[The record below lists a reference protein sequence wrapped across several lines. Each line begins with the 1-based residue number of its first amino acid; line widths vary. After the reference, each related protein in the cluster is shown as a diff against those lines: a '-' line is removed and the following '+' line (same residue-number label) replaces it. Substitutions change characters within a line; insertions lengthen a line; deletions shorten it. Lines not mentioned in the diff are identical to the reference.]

1 MLQRISK
8 KYLKRTYN
16 MKEFAS
22 KRIFDGYALG
32 KLVVYQDVK
41 KEINNE
47 FEGEE
52 KEFNRFKE
60 ARSKAILSFEKLY
73 QDTLMTLGENEA
85 QLFLTHKLMAED
97 LDFEDQVKE
106 NITSS
111 LNAEKATLK
120 ASETLSSMFEEMD
133 DSYMKER
140 AKDVLEVGK
149 KIVDILTQ
157 KEEFNLL
164 KEPSIL
170 ICDDLPSS
178 ELMKLDKNLLI
189 GLVLVKGSINSHV
202 SILTRMLEIPSICAI
217 DELKVDESLNNK
229 FAIIDGLK
237 GKLIIDPTSKDIT
250 KYSKIKDEYLKDLEE
265 LSLLRGKMTK
275 TQDNKELKIYS
286 NIASSV
292 EVENVIKNDAEGV
305 GLFRSEF
312 IYLDSKTYPTEEEQF
327 IHYKKV
333 VETMKDKEV
342 IIRTLDIGADK
353 KIDYFDLPEEENPAL
368 GYRSIRICKD
378 RPAMF
383 LDQLTALYRASA
395 YGNLSIMI
403 PMIISLSE
411 VEFVKEMCGIAK
423 NNLASRGEKFNPNM
437 KIGIMIETPAAAIM
451 SDVLAQHVDFF
462 SIGTNDL
469 SQYTLAI
476 DRVNP
481 LLDKTF
487 NPHHKAILRLIKL
500 TVENGHKANIP
511 VGICGELARDEELVP
526 FFCALGVDELSV
538 SPSYVLKLRKQISTI
553 DTSKVDINKFVNS
566 SK

>member
-1 MLQRISK
+1 
-8 KYLKRTYN
+8 
-16 MKEFAS
+16 MKEYSS
-22 KRIFDGYALG
+22 KRIFDGYTLG
-32 KLVVYQDVK
+32 KLVVYQDIK
-41 KEINNE
+41 NEIKNE
-47 FEGEE
+47 FLGEE
-52 KEFNRFKE
+52 EEFNRFIE

-73 QDTLMTLGENEA
+73 QDTLISLGEEEA
-85 QLFLTHKLMAED
+85 QLFLSHKLMAED
-97 LDFEDQVKE
+97 LDFEDLVKE
-106 NITSS
+106 GISNKET
-111 LNAEKATLK
+111 AEKAVLD
-120 ASETLSSMFEEMD
+120 ASKQLSSMFEAMD

-140 AKDVLEVGK
+140 AKDVLEVGNK
-149 KIVDILTQ
+149 LVDCLSN
-157 KEEFNLL
+157 KEDTNLL

-178 ELMKLDKNLLI
+178 ELMKLDKNLLL

-217 DELKVDESLNNK
+217 DDLKVDPSLNGK

-237 GKLIIDPTSKDIT
+237 GKLILDPSSKDIT
-250 KYSKIKDEYLKDLEE
+250 KFSKIKEEYLADVRE
-265 LSLLRGKMTK
+265 LSKLKGVETK
-275 TQDNKELKIYS
+275 TLDGKKVKIYS
-286 NIASSV
+286 NIASSY
-292 EVENVIKNDAEGV
+292 EVDNVIKNDGEGI

-312 IYLDSKTYPTEEEQF
+312 IYLDSKDYPSEEEQF
-327 IHYKKV
+327 THYKKV
-333 VETMKDKEV
+333 VEAMKGKEV

-353 KIDYFDLPEEENPAL
+353 KVDYFNLPEEENPAL

-395 YGNLSIMI
+395 YGNLAIMI

-411 VEFVKEMCGIAK
+411 VEFVKEMCTLAK
-423 NNLASRGEKFNPNM
+423 NNLTSRGEKFNKDM
-437 KIGIMIETPAAAIM
+437 KIGIMVETPAAAIM
-451 SDVLAQHVDFF
+451 SDVLAEHVDFF

-500 TVENGHKANIP
+500 TVENGHKHNIP
-511 VGICGELARDEELVP
+511 VGICGELARDEKLLP
-526 FFCALGVDELSV
+526 FFVALGIDELSV
-538 SPSYVLKLRKQISTI
+538 SPSYVLKLRKQIASI
-553 DTSKVDINKFVNS
+553 DTSKVDIDSFVNS

>member
-1 MLQRISK
+1 
-8 KYLKRTYN
+8 
-16 MKEFAS
+16 MKEYSS

-32 KLVVYQDVK
+32 KLVVYQDIK
-41 KEINNE
+41 TEIKNE
-47 FEGEE
+47 FLGEE
-52 KEFNRFKE
+52 KEFARFVE
-60 ARSKAILSFEKLY
+60 ARSKTLLDLEKLY
-73 QDTLMTLGENEA
+73 QDTLIRLGEEEA

-97 LDFEDQVKE
+97 LDFEDLVKE
-106 NITSS
+106 GISNS
-111 LNAEKATLK
+111 LTAETAVKN
-120 ASETLSSMFEEMD
+120 ASEQLSSMFESMD

-140 AKDVLEVGK
+140 ARDVIEVGN
-149 KIVDILTQ
+149 KIIDILTK
-157 KEEFNLL
+157 KEDLTLL
-164 KEPSIL
+164 KEPSI
-170 ICDDLPSS
+170 IIADDLPSS
-178 ELMKLDKNLLI
+178 ELMKFDKNLLI

-217 DELKVDESLNNK
+217 DDFNVDASLNGK

-250 KYSKIKDEYLKDLEE
+250 NYSKVKESYLKDIKE
-265 LSLLRGKMTK
+265 LALLRGKETK
-275 TQDNKELKIYS
+275 SLDGKKLKIYS
-286 NIASSV
+286 NIASSY
-292 EVENVIKNDAEGV
+292 EVENVIKNDGEGI

-333 VETMKDKEV
+333 VEAMKGKEV

-353 KIDYFDLPEEENPAL
+353 KVDYFNLPEEENPAL

-378 RPAMF
+378 RPSMF

-395 YGNLSIMI
+395 FGNLAIMI

-411 VEFVKEMCGIAK
+411 VEFVKEMCTLAK
-423 NNLASRGEKFNPNM
+423 NNLTSRGEKFNPDM

-500 TVENGHKANIP
+500 TIENGHKYNIP
-511 VGICGELARDEELVP
+511 VGICGELARDEKLVP
-526 FFCALGVDELSV
+526 FFVSLGIDELSV

-553 DTSKVDINKFVNS
+553 DTSKVDIDSIVNS
-566 SK
+566 C

>member
-1 MLQRISK
+1 
-8 KYLKRTYN
+8 
-16 MKEFAS
+16 MKEYSS

-32 KLVVYQDVK
+32 KLVVYQDIK
-41 KEINNE
+41 TETKNE
-47 FEGEE
+47 FLGEE
-52 KEFNRFKE
+52 KETERFIE
-60 ARSKAILSFEKLY
+60 ARAKTIVSFEKLY
-73 QDTLMTLGENEA
+73 QDTLIRLGEEEA

-97 LDFEDQVKE
+97 LDFEDLVKE
-106 NITSS
+106 GINNKLT
-111 LNAEKATLK
+111 AESAVKE
-120 ASETLSSMFEEMD
+120 ASKQLSSMFETMD
-133 DSYMKER
+133 DAYMKER
-140 AKDVLEVGK
+140 ARDVLEVGNKIIDVLTK
-149 KIVDILTQ
+149 KEDLT
-157 KEEFNLL
+157 LL
-164 KEPSIL
+164 KEPSII

-178 ELMKLDKNLLI
+178 ELMKFDKNLLI
-189 GLVLVKGSINSHV
+189 GLILVKGSINSHV

-217 DELKVDESLNNK
+217 DDFNVDASLNGK

-250 KYSKIKDEYLKDLEE
+250 KYSKIKESYLNDIKE
-265 LSLLRGKMTK
+265 LSFLRGKETTTLDGK
-275 TQDNKELKIYS
+275 KLKIYS
-286 NIASSV
+286 NIASSY
-292 EVENVIKNDAEGV
+292 EVDNVIKNDGEGI

-327 IHYKKV
+327 VHYKKV
-333 VETMKDKEV
+333 VEAMKGKEV

-353 KIDYFDLPEEENPAL
+353 KVDYFELPEEENPAL

-395 YGNLSIMI
+395 YGNLAIMI

-411 VEFVKEMCGIAK
+411 VEFVKEMCALAK
-423 NNLASRGEKFNPNM
+423 NNLTSRGEKFNPDM

-451 SDVLAQHVDFF
+451 SDVLAEHVDFF

-500 TVENGHKANIP
+500 TIENGHKKNIP
-511 VGICGELARDEELVP
+511 VGICGELARDEKLLP
-526 FFCALGVDELSV
+526 FFVSLGIDELSV

-553 DTSKVDINKFVNS
+553 DTTKVDIDSFVNS
-566 SK
+566 TR

>member
-1 MLQRISK
+1 
-8 KYLKRTYN
+8 
-16 MKEFAS
+16 MKEYSS

-32 KLVVYQDVK
+32 KLVVYQDIK
-41 KEINNE
+41 TETKNE
-47 FEGEE
+47 FLGEE
-52 KEFNRFKE
+52 KETERFIE
-60 ARSKAILSFEKLY
+60 ARAKTIITFEKLY
-73 QDTLMTLGENEA
+73 QDTLIRLGEEEA

-97 LDFEDQVKE
+97 LDFEDLVKE
-106 NITSS
+106 GIS
-111 LNAEKATLK
+111 NALTAESAVKE
-120 ASETLSSMFEEMD
+120 ASKQLSSMFETMD
-133 DSYMKER
+133 DAYMKER
-140 AKDVLEVGK
+140 TRDVLEVGNKIIDVLTK
-149 KIVDILTQ
+149 KEDLT
-157 KEEFNLL
+157 LL
-164 KEPSIL
+164 KEPSII

-178 ELMKLDKNLLI
+178 ELMKFDKNLLI
-189 GLVLVKGSINSHV
+189 GLILVKGSINSHV

-217 DELKVDESLNNK
+217 DDFNVDASLNGK

-250 KYSKIKDEYLKDLEE
+250 KYSKIKESYLNDIKE
-265 LSLLRGKMTK
+265 LSLLRGKETTTLDGK
-275 TQDNKELKIYS
+275 KLKIYS
-286 NIASSV
+286 NIASSY
-292 EVENVIKNDAEGV
+292 EVDNVIKNDGEGI

-327 IHYKKV
+327 VHYKKV
-333 VETMKDKEV
+333 VEAMKGKEV

-353 KIDYFDLPEEENPAL
+353 KVDYFELPEEENPAL

-395 YGNLSIMI
+395 YGNLAIMI

-411 VEFVKEMCGIAK
+411 VEFVKEMCALAK
-423 NNLASRGEKFNPNM
+423 NNLTSRGEKFNPDM

-451 SDVLAQHVDFF
+451 SDVLAEHVDFF

-500 TVENGHKANIP
+500 TIENGHKKNIP
-511 VGICGELARDEELVP
+511 VGICGELARDEKLLP
-526 FFCALGVDELSV
+526 FFVSLGIDELSV

-553 DTSKVDINKFVNS
+553 DTTKVDIDSFVNS
-566 SK
+566 TR

>member
-1 MLQRISK
+1 
-8 KYLKRTYN
+8 
-16 MKEFAS
+16 MKEYSS

-32 KLVVYQDVK
+32 KLVVYQDIK
-41 KEINNE
+41 TETKNE
-47 FEGEE
+47 FLGEE
-52 KEFNRFKE
+52 KETERFIE
-60 ARSKAILSFEKLY
+60 ARAKTIVTFEKLY
-73 QDTLMTLGENEA
+73 QDTLIRLGEEEA

-97 LDFEDQVKE
+97 LDFEDLVKE
-106 NITSS
+106 GISNT
-111 LNAEKATLK
+111 LTAESAVKE
-120 ASETLSSMFEEMD
+120 ASKQLSSMFETMD
-133 DSYMKER
+133 DVYMKER
-140 AKDVLEVGK
+140 ARDVLEVGNKIIDVLTK
-149 KIVDILTQ
+149 KEDLT
-157 KEEFNLL
+157 LL
-164 KEPSIL
+164 KEPSII

-178 ELMKLDKNLLI
+178 ELMKFDKNLLI
-189 GLVLVKGSINSHV
+189 GLILVKGSINSHV

-217 DELKVDESLNNK
+217 DDFNVDASLNGK

-250 KYSKIKDEYLKDLEE
+250 KYSKIKESYLNDIKE
-265 LSLLRGKMTK
+265 LSLLRGKETTTLDGK
-275 TQDNKELKIYS
+275 KLKIYS
-286 NIASSV
+286 NIASSY
-292 EVENVIKNDAEGV
+292 EVDNVIKNDGEGI

-327 IHYKKV
+327 VHYKKV
-333 VETMKDKEV
+333 VEAMKGKEV

-353 KIDYFDLPEEENPAL
+353 KVDYFELPEEENPAL

-395 YGNLSIMI
+395 YGNLAIMI

-411 VEFVKEMCGIAK
+411 VEFVKEMCALAK
-423 NNLASRGEKFNPNM
+423 NNLTSRGEKFNPDM

-451 SDVLAQHVDFF
+451 SDVLAEHVDFF

-500 TVENGHKANIP
+500 TIENGHKKNIP
-511 VGICGELARDEELVP
+511 VGICGELARDEKLLP
-526 FFCALGVDELSV
+526 FFVSLGIDELSV

-553 DTSKVDINKFVNS
+553 DTTKVDIDSFVNS
-566 SK
+566 TR

>member
-1 MLQRISK
+1 
-8 KYLKRTYN
+8 
-16 MKEFAS
+16 MKEYSS

-32 KLVVYQDVK
+32 KLVVYQDIK
-41 KEINNE
+41 TETKNE
-47 FEGEE
+47 FLGEE
-52 KEFNRFKE
+52 KETERFIE
-60 ARSKAILSFEKLY
+60 ARTKTIVSFEKLY
-73 QDTLMTLGENEA
+73 QDTLIRLGEEEA

-97 LDFEDQVKE
+97 LDFEDLVKE
-106 NITSS
+106 GINNKLT
-111 LNAEKATLK
+111 AESAVKE
-120 ASETLSSMFEEMD
+120 ASKQLSSMFETMD
-133 DSYMKER
+133 DAYMKER
-140 AKDVLEVGK
+140 ARDVLEVGNKIIDVLTK
-149 KIVDILTQ
+149 KEDLT
-157 KEEFNLL
+157 LL
-164 KEPSIL
+164 KEPSII

-178 ELMKLDKNLLI
+178 ELMKFDKNLLI
-189 GLVLVKGSINSHV
+189 GLILVKGSINSHV

-217 DELKVDESLNNK
+217 DDFNVDASLNGK

-250 KYSKIKDEYLKDLEE
+250 KYSKIKESYLNDIKE
-265 LSLLRGKMTK
+265 LSLLRGKETTTLDGK
-275 TQDNKELKIYS
+275 KLKIYS
-286 NIASSV
+286 NIASSY
-292 EVENVIKNDAEGV
+292 EVDNVIKNDGEGI

-327 IHYKKV
+327 VHYKKV
-333 VETMKDKEV
+333 VEAMKGKEV

-353 KIDYFDLPEEENPAL
+353 KVDYFELPEEENPAL

-395 YGNLSIMI
+395 YGNLAIMI

-411 VEFVKEMCGIAK
+411 VEFVKEMCALAK
-423 NNLASRGEKFNPNM
+423 NNLTSRGEKFNPDM

-451 SDVLAQHVDFF
+451 SDVLAEHVDFF

-500 TVENGHKANIP
+500 TIENGHKKNIP
-511 VGICGELARDEELVP
+511 VGICGELARDEKLLP
-526 FFCALGVDELSV
+526 FFVSLGIDELSV

-553 DTSKVDINKFVNS
+553 DTTKVDIDSFVNS
-566 SK
+566 TR

>member
-1 MLQRISK
+1 
-8 KYLKRTYN
+8 
-16 MKEFAS
+16 MKEYSS

-32 KLVVYQDVK
+32 KLVVYQDIK
-41 KEINNE
+41 NEIKNE
-47 FEGEE
+47 FLGEE
-52 KEFNRFKE
+52 EEFNRFIE

-73 QDTLMTLGENEA
+73 QDTLISLGEEEA
-85 QLFLTHKLMAED
+85 QLFLSHKLMAED
-97 LDFEDQVKE
+97 LDFEDLVKE
-106 NITSS
+106 GISNKET
-111 LNAEKATLK
+111 AEKAVLD
-120 ASETLSSMFEEMD
+120 ASKQLSSMFEAMD

-140 AKDVLEVGK
+140 AKDVLEVGNK
-149 KIVDILTQ
+149 LVDCLSN
-157 KEEFNLL
+157 KEDANLL

-178 ELMKLDKNLLI
+178 ELMKLDKNLLL
-189 GLVLVKGSINSHV
+189 GLVLIKGSINSHV

-217 DELKVDESLNNK
+217 DDLKVDPSLNGK

-237 GKLIIDPTSKDIT
+237 GKLILDPSSKDIT
-250 KYSKIKDEYLKDLEE
+250 KFSKIKEEYLADVRE
-265 LSLLRGKMTK
+265 LSKLKGVETK
-275 TQDNKELKIYS
+275 TLDGKKVKIYS
-286 NIASSV
+286 NIASSY
-292 EVENVIKNDAEGV
+292 EVDNVIKNDGEGI

-312 IYLDSKTYPTEEEQF
+312 IYLDSKDYPSEEEQF
-327 IHYKKV
+327 THYKKV
-333 VETMKDKEV
+333 VEAMKGKEV

-353 KIDYFDLPEEENPAL
+353 KVDYFNLPEEENPAL

-395 YGNLSIMI
+395 YGNLAIMI

-411 VEFVKEMCGIAK
+411 VEFVKEMCTLAK
-423 NNLASRGEKFNPNM
+423 NNLTSRGEKFNKDM
-437 KIGIMIETPAAAIM
+437 KIGIMVETPAAAIM
-451 SDVLAQHVDFF
+451 SDVLAEHVDFF

-500 TVENGHKANIP
+500 TVENGHKHNIP
-511 VGICGELARDEELVP
+511 VGICGELARDEKLLP
-526 FFCALGVDELSV
+526 FFVALGIDELSV
-538 SPSYVLKLRKQISTI
+538 SPSYVLKLRKQIASI
-553 DTSKVDINKFVNS
+553 DTSKVDIDSFVNS

>member
-1 MLQRISK
+1 
-8 KYLKRTYN
+8 
-16 MKEFAS
+16 MKEYSS

-32 KLVVYQDVK
+32 KLVVYQDIK
-41 KEINNE
+41 NEIKNE
-47 FEGEE
+47 FLGEE
-52 KEFNRFKE
+52 EEFNRFIE

-73 QDTLMTLGENEA
+73 QDTLISLGEEEA
-85 QLFLTHKLMAED
+85 QLFLSHKLMAED
-97 LDFEDQVKE
+97 LDFEDLVKE
-106 NITSS
+106 GISNKET
-111 LNAEKATLK
+111 AEKAVLD
-120 ASETLSSMFEEMD
+120 ASKQLSSMFEAMD

-140 AKDVLEVGK
+140 AKDVLEVGNK
-149 KIVDILTQ
+149 LVDCLSN
-157 KEEFNLL
+157 KEDTNLL

-178 ELMKLDKNLLI
+178 ELMKLDKNLLL

-217 DELKVDESLNNK
+217 DDLKVDPSLNGK

-237 GKLIIDPTSKDIT
+237 GKLILDPSSKDIT
-250 KYSKIKDEYLKDLEE
+250 KFSKIKEEYLADVRE
-265 LSLLRGKMTK
+265 LSKLKGVETK
-275 TQDNKELKIYS
+275 TLDGKKVKIYS
-286 NIASSV
+286 NIASSY
-292 EVENVIKNDAEGV
+292 EVDNVIKNDGEGI

-312 IYLDSKTYPTEEEQF
+312 IYLDSKDYPSEEEQF
-327 IHYKKV
+327 THYKKV
-333 VETMKDKEV
+333 VEAMKGKEV

-353 KIDYFDLPEEENPAL
+353 KVDYFNLPEEENPAL

-395 YGNLSIMI
+395 YGNLAIMI

-411 VEFVKEMCGIAK
+411 VEFVKEMCTLAK
-423 NNLASRGEKFNPNM
+423 NNLTSRGEKFNKDM
-437 KIGIMIETPAAAIM
+437 KIGIMVETPAAAIM
-451 SDVLAQHVDFF
+451 SDVLAEHVDFF

-500 TVENGHKANIP
+500 TVENGHKHNIP
-511 VGICGELARDEELVP
+511 VGICGELARDEKLLP
-526 FFCALGVDELSV
+526 FFVALGVDELSV
-538 SPSYVLKLRKQISTI
+538 SPSYVLKLRKQIASI
-553 DTSKVDINKFVNS
+553 DTSKVDIDSFVNS